1 MAFTRSFLK
10 SIGLDEEK
18 IQTVIDAHL
27 EVVNTLK
34 EERDK
39 LKQDAASVSDLQ
51 KKLES
56 YESSEDFKAKYED
69 EHKAFED
76 YKADV
81 KAKAELAKVQSA
93 YRKLLAEEKISEK
106 RLDAVCRLTDFS
118 KMKLDKDGNLADID
132 ALRSS
137 IKSDWAD
144 YITETTVKGADVE
157 TPPKVAKATMTKDE
171 IMKIQDTAAR
181 QKAIAENHELFGF

>member
-39 LKQDAASVSDLQ
+39 LKQDTASLGDLQ
-51 KKLES
+51 KKLEQ
-56 YESSEDFKAKYED
+56 YEGGEDFKAKYD
-69 EHKAFED
+69 SEHKAFED
-76 YKADV
+76 FKKDV
-81 KAKAELAKVQSA
+81 AAKAELAKVQSA

-132 ALRSS
+132 ALRNS

-157 TPPKVAKATMTKDE
+157 TPPKVANAKMTKAE
-171 IMKIQDTAAR
+171 IFAIKDTAER
-181 QKAIAENHELFGF
+181 QKAIAENPQLFTN